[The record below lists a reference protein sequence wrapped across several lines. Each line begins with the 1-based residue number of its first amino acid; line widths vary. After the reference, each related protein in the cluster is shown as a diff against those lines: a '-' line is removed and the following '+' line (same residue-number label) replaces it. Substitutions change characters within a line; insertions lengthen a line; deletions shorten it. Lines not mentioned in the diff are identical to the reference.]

1 MNPGLHRIFPEYLI
15 IRLHLDFLHTVQR
28 HHIEIPDGF
37 VVLRRIAGSYDDPAL
52 RNRMISKVLHWRNCS
67 MAGASV
73 SDTQLISS
81 IKESPRLNPSFSF
94 FHKWTPQSRSWCIP

>member
-37 VVLRRIAGSYDDPAL
+37 VVLRRIAGSHDDPAL
-52 RNRMISKVLHWRNCS
+52 RNRMISKGLALEKLQHGRSQRLRHTVN
-67 MAGASV
+67 
-73 SDTQLISS
+73 LID
-81 IKESPRLNPSFSF
+81 KKNPLV
-94 FHKWTPQSRSWCIP
+94 